1 MSAHDERTDVD
12 VVIVGAGLSGLTAAR
27 ELTAGGH
34 EVAVLEARNRV
45 GGRLASHKLPDG
57 TVADLGAQWIGASH
71 DAVMSLVET
80 FDLELTAQYED
91 GRDQLVISSEQL
103 EATDATQALPSQAD
117 AELTAA
123 VDELE
128 TLTAQL
134 DSDTPSATPHAATL
148 DATTLESW
156 KRDRIDSAVARTA
169 FDAFFQS
176 EFPVET
182 TDISVLYF
190 LTLLDGVGGIE
201 RLVGETATTESY
213 RLVGGCQQLAKRLAD
228 DLGDAV
234 RLETPVRAIER
245 SDDSICVRAADTQ
258 VTGSY
263 AIVAVPPAVA
273 GQIEYSPPLPVRRD
287 GLHQR
292 MPMGAVIKFVVAYE
306 DPFWRAEGYS
316 GTVVDGDGPV
326 RAVADSTPPNGEC
339 GVLVGFLTADD
350 AVEWSD
356 RPTDDR
362 RECVLSAL
370 QNYFGPDA
378 GEPLEYVDC
387 SWSTQ
392 QWSRGGYAGNMTPG
406 TLTSYGAARSTPVGR
421 LHWASTETAHEWS
434 GYMEGAVR
442 SGRRAAATIGDQLGA

>member
-1 MSAHDERTDVD
+1 MSAHDDRTDVD

-27 ELTAGGH
+27 ELTADGH
-34 EVAVLEARNRV
+34 EVTVLEARDRV
-45 GGRLASHKLPDG
+45 GGRLAAHELPDG
-57 TVADLGAQWIGASH
+57 TVADLGAQWIGVSH
-71 DAVMSLVET
+71 DAVMSLVEA

-91 GRDQLVISSEQL
+91 GHDQLVIDGDRL
-103 EATDATQALPSQAD
+103 AAADATQALPSQAD

-134 DSDTPSATPHAATL
+134 VSNDPSATPQAETL

-156 KRDRIDSAVARTA
+156 KRDRIDSTVARRA

-190 LTLLDGVGGIE
+190 LTLLDSVGGIE

-213 RLVGGCQQLAKRLAD
+213 RLVGGCQQLAKQLAGEP
-228 DLGDAV
+228 GDAV

-245 SDDSICVRAADTQ
+245 SDDSVRVRSDDTQ
-258 VTGSY
+258 ITGSY

-292 MPMGAVIKFVVAYE
+292 MPMGEVIKFVVAYE
-306 DPFWRAEGYS
+306 DAFWRANGYS
-316 GTVVDGDGPV
+316 GTVVDADGPV
-326 RAVADSTPPNGEC
+326 RLVADSTPPNGEC

-356 RPTDDR
+356 RPTNER

-370 QNYFGPDA
+370 QDYFGPDA
-378 GEPLEYVDC
+378 GDTLEYVDC

-392 QWSRGGYAGNMTPG
+392 PWSRGGYAGNMTPG
-406 TLTSYGAARSTPVGR
+406 TLTSYGDARSRPTGR
-421 LHWASTETAHEWS
+421 LHWASTETAREWS

-442 SGRRAAATIGDQLGA
+442 SGKRAAAAIGDRLTE